1 MDRGQAF
8 IFCYFQ
14 EEPNGWVPYKYKVVF
29 NPLPPNPKTQDF
41 VTILPAPFLKHH
53 YRQLV
58 YVTGD
63 SKVYLT
69 KVDGKCDDQKRLF
82 LFTFLQFFVYIYL
95 AFVQILV
102 SCLFTFLL
110 LISGAEVT
118 DILEWTEDG
127 FIYYMSTLPYQP
139 GTRHL
144 FRMKIHST
152 QKSSEC
158 VSCNRTMEDIHRE
171 PCQYYKID
179 MSQKGSFMTMVCQGV
194 IFISSFW
201 LSLLDNAPN

>member
-1 MDRGQAF
+1 M
-8 IFCYFQ
+8 
-14 EEPNGWVPYKYKVVF
+14 VF

-69 KVDGKCDDQKRLF
+69 KVDGKCDNQQHLF
-82 LFTFLQFFVYIYL
+82 CLHFFSFLLPNIYSSFVHI
-95 AFVQILV
+95 FV
-102 SCLFTFLL
+102 SCLFTFVLPY
-110 LISGAEVT
+110 SGAEVT

>member
-1 MDRGQAF
+1 M
-8 IFCYFQ
+8 
-14 EEPNGWVPYKYKVVF
+14 VF

-69 KVDGKCDDQKRLF
+69 KVDGKCDDQKHLF

-95 AFVQILV
+95 AFVQIFV

>member
-1 MDRGQAF
+1 MFFKFFA
-8 IFCYFQ
+8 IFQ
-14 EEPNGWVPYKYKVVF
+14 EEPNGWVPYKYKIVF

-69 KVDGKCDDQKRLF
+69 KVDGKWCGQF
-82 LFTFLQFFVYIYL
+82 CLFTFLQFFICLHFCQLFVYIRT
-95 AFVQILV
+95 
-102 SCLFTFLL
+102 SLF
-110 LISGAEVT
+110 ISGAEVT

-179 MSQKGSFMTMVCQGV
+179 MSQKGSFMTMVCQGMY
-194 IFISSFW
+194 
-201 LSLLDNAPN
+201 LS

>member
-1 MDRGQAF
+1 MWWSTT
-8 IFCYFQ
+8 
-14 EEPNGWVPYKYKVVF
+14 P
-29 NPLPPNPKTQDF
+29 
-41 VTILPAPFLKHH
+41 
-53 YRQLV
+53 
-58 YVTGD
+58 
-63 SKVYLT
+63 
-69 KVDGKCDDQKRLF
+69 
-82 LFTFLQFFVYIYL
+82 FFVYISSVFCLHFFIFCSHFCQLFVYL
-95 AFVQILV
+95 CILP
-102 SCLFTFLL
+102 F
-110 LISGAEVT
+110 SGAEVT